1 MTVIAQDVVG
11 ICATAGGTSHVRAR
25 SAAGCCT
32 FAKPCSSFGMPRNR
46 ELMRV
51 FRDLD
56 LVEQLGSGVHR
67 ILSVYDTS
75 VFHISEYFFETC
87 FPLESDSVGVTPQV
101 TPQVHVLLSRID
113 GEMTR
118 QAIQDALGLTDRE
131 HSRKAYLAPA
141 LEQGVIEMTLPDKP
155 QSRLQKYRLS
165 AAGRRMQGRD

>member
-1 MTVIAQDVVG
+1 
-11 ICATAGGTSHVRAR
+11 
-25 SAAGCCT
+25 
-32 FAKPCSSFGMPRNR
+32 MPRNR

-113 GEMTR
+113 GEMTPEE
-118 QAIQDALGLTDRE
+118 AL
-131 HSRKAYLAPA
+131 S
-141 LEQGVIEMTLPDKP
+141 
-155 QSRLQKYRLS
+155 
-165 AAGRRMQGRD
+165 